1 MLIYIIT
8 ILRRKALKLFIIG
21 DTHGHLDKVRKIYP
35 HLKGVDMIIHTGD
48 MQRDAYELEAEFN
61 IPVISVPGNCDGSHS
76 ANVILMY
83 LYMRNMT
90 AYICSI
96 PAA

>member
-48 MQRDAYELEAEFN
+48 M
-61 IPVISVPGNCDGSHS
+61 
-76 ANVILMY
+76 
-83 LYMRNMT
+83 
-90 AYICSI
+90 
-96 PAA
+96 